1 MTKKSVVLTI
11 CLGVRRKPVLEAV
24 LLSDGT
30 GNIVVEGVKEKKLA
44 EVASLLRTI
53 LHAIDEREKDA

>member
-1 MTKKSVVLTI
+1 MTQKSVVLTI

-53 LHAIDEREKDA
+53 LHVIDEREKDA